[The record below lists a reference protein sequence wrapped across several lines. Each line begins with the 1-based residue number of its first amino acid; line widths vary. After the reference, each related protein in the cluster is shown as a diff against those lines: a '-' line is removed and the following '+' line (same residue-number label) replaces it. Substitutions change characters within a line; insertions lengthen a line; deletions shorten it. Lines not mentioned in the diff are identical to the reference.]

1 MPYSSAAEAQM
12 LDGLNASFTSG
23 GTYTS
28 VIAYASLHTAYSA
41 TGANELTS
49 GSPAY
54 ARQAVTWAG
63 ASGPSKGSSSV
74 AGAFNVPSGSTVAFV
89 GLWSAVTS
97 GTFGGMG
104 PNDAGTQYAFT
115 ATLASPCVFT
125 APGSSYSNGNT
136 VVLFPGA
143 GGTLPTGSPGFVAGT
158 VYYVVSASG
167 ATFELSATSGGS
179 AINSSAVGSGI
190 VQALTLETF
199 GAQGTFT
206 LSSETLSLA

>member
-1 MPYSSAAEAQM
+1 MPFSTVAIDQALDALNGGSPSSIIGFAA
-12 LDGLNASFTSG
+12 LFS
-23 GTYTS
+23 
-28 VIAYASLHTAYSA
+28 AYSA
-41 TGANELTS
+41 TGTANELTG

-54 ARQAVTWAG
+54 ARQAVTWSA
-63 ASGPSKGSSSV
+63 ASGGSKTDASV
-74 AGAFNVPSGSTVAFV
+74 AGAFNVPAGSTVAFV
-89 GLWSAVTS
+89 GLFPGLSAT
-97 GTFGGMG
+97 TNFAGMG